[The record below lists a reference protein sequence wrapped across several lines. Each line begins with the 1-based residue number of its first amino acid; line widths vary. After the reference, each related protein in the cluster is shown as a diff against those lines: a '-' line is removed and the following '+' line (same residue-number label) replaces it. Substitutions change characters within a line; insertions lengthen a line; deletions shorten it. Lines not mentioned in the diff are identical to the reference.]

1 MAPSPRL
8 ELRQTQTL
16 VMTPQLRQAIKL
28 LQLSNLEVA
37 SYIEDELEQNPLL
50 EREEASG
57 ASGAL
62 DVEADAAVGG
72 ADASDGGAP
81 AVDMVANLDADYDNL
96 WSSDG
101 VGEGSGAGPREA
113 WRATGG
119 SDDVTAMV
127 EQTPAAGIGLRD
139 HLLNQLNI
147 DVLDPIDR
155 MIGVHLI
162 DMLDEAG
169 YLSDDP
175 ELVARKLGCDI
186 GRVVSTLEKLQDF
199 DPPGVFARTLR
210 ECLALQLRERGRL
223 NAAMETL
230 LDNLDLIAEHQTEE
244 LQLRCGTTAN
254 ELEAMLGEFTS
265 LNPKPGLAFDSEVA
279 QAIVPD
285 VMVHRR
291 DGGWIVE
298 LNNDTLPKVLV
309 NQRYYATIRRQAKT
323 KSEKAYLVDRLAS
336 ANWLVKSLDQRANTI
351 LRVATELVS
360 HQEAFFRHGVQHLK
374 PLILRDIA
382 EVIGMHESTVSRVT
396 ANKYLSTP
404 RGTFEMRYFFTNA
417 IPSIGADGPVHS
429 SEAVRDRIKSMI
441 EDEDA
446 DDVLSDDRIV
456 AMLRMDGIDIARRT
470 VAKYRE
476 AMRIPSSLKRRRMGK
491 RLR

>member
-8 ELRQTQTL
+8 ELRHTQTL

-28 LQLSNLEVA
+28 LQLSNLEVS
-37 SYIEDELEQNPLL
+37 SYVEDELEQNPLL
-50 EREEASG
+50 EREETSAVSEPL
-57 ASGAL
+57 AAE
-62 DVEADAAVGG
+62 VEG
-72 ADASDGGAP
+72 ADASVGVSP
-81 AVDMVANLDADYDNL
+81 AEDIASNLDADYDNL

-101 VGEGSGAGPREA
+101 VGEGSGAAPREA
-113 WRATGG
+113 WRATGR

-127 EQTPAAGIGLRD
+127 EQTPAKGIGLRD

-147 DVLDPIDR
+147 DILDPIDR
-155 MIGVHLI
+155 IIGVHLI
-162 DMLDEAG
+162 DMVDEAG

-175 ELVARKLGCDI
+175 ELVARKLGCGI
-186 GRVVSTLEKLQDF
+186 GRVELTLEKLQDF
-199 DPPGVFARTLR
+199 DPPGVLARTLR

-230 LDNLDLIAEHQTEE
+230 LDNLDLIAEHKIGE
-244 LQLRCGTTAN
+244 LQRTCGAN
-254 ELEAMLGEFTS
+254 DDEIEAMLGELTS

-279 QAIVPD
+279 QTIVPD
-285 VMVHRR
+285 VMVQRR
-291 DGGWIVE
+291 DGGWVVE

-309 NQRYYATIRRQAKT
+309 NQRYYATISRQAKT

-336 ANWLVKSLDQRANTI
+336 ANWLVKSLDQRATTI

-360 HQEAFFRHGVQHLK
+360 HQEAFFSRGVQHLK

-417 IPSIGADGPVHS
+417 IPSIGAEGPVHS

-441 EDEDA
+441 ENEDA
-446 DDVLSDDRIV
+446 EDVLSDDRIV
-456 AMLRMDGIDIARRT
+456 TMLRMDGIDIARRT

-476 AMRIPSSLKRRRMGK
+476 AMRIPSSLKRRRMAK
-491 RLR
+491 RWR